1 MIGKA
6 LAELSAEQN
15 IDDLQIISLDDPN
28 IKEIVGAEAIAG
40 RAYHTGDGVVVI
52 VADNIEDFAS
62 AIGTIT
68 EEGRHINDDSRCECK
83 QNGYRDIRNL
93 LYA

>member
-1 MIGKA
+1 MIGRA
-6 LAELSAEQN
+6 LAELSAEQG

-52 VADNIEDFAS
+52 VADNRRLCKCD
-62 AIGTIT
+62 
-68 EEGRHINDDSRCECK
+68 RDDNRRGK
-83 QNGYRDIRNL
+83 TH
-93 LYA
+93 